1 MKIFVLNWKDRMRV
15 YKITIEED
23 LGVALPNHF
32 SKTEIVARD
41 DRYDTKSAAREEF
54 FARYVA
60 YDFHDSCI
68 LMNAIDESFLEVE
81 ELHGVDKVI
90 GYTRSITPNV
100 LNMLFF
106 FWGSWA
112 LWLFYRGAS
121 KSGGLIASMFLLG
134 GYGIWTFMR
143 DNARLKR
150 YVHLLELTKKHK
162 EAQAQGLRPHGKRES
177 EYLYEEDQNNPE
189 IPKGVIT

>member
-90 GYTRSITPNV
+90 GYIRSITPNV
-100 LNMLFF
+100 LHMLFF
-106 FWGSWA
+106 LG
-112 LWLFYRGAS
+112 
-121 KSGGLIASMFLLG
+121 LLG
-134 GYGIWTFMR
+134 IMALLSRSEQKRWAYSFHVSVGRVRHLDIH
-143 DNARLKR
+143 AR
-150 YVHLLELTKKHK
+150 
-162 EAQAQGLRPHGKRES
+162 
-177 EYLYEEDQNNPE
+177 
-189 IPKGVIT
+189 